1 MIFVELQDHNYKY
14 QVEDIIKL
22 FFYDEDITYV
32 DKFPAN
38 VKGIYVL
45 IGMDK
50 AEGTLS
56 HYNENGVNNIYVE
69 LWQDGICIYNR
80 QNNSETVLPDWDNG
94 HIEDIEVNK
103 SSYKEHLVK
112 KKTKMIIKRQL
123 YLAFK
128 FLTGKSMPWGI
139 LTGIRPAKI
148 VHEMLNMHY
157 VDDLI
162 IHNLKSFYMVK
173 EDKAGLLLD
182 VAKKEKKILD
192 LASPYSVSIYIG
204 IPFCTTRCLYCSF
217 TSNPI
222 DSSSDIVKKY
232 MDALMYEM
240 EKTSSIIKRNG
251 WNVQSIYIGGGT
263 PTSID
268 EKSLDKLLSLVG
280 STFGG
285 GSLEEFT
292 LEAGRPDSLNIDKL
306 SIIKASN
313 VDRISIN
320 PQSMN
325 DEVLKTIGRNHTA
338 GDIEWA
344 FMKAREIGFDNINMD
359 IIAGLPGESPQ
370 MFNKSLERIL
380 ELSPDSLTVHTLSI
394 KRGSK
399 LIYDKTSRTD
409 IHSEKIEE
417 MVGTAAE
424 YAYKM
429 GMKPYYLYRQ
439 KNILGNLENI
449 GYSTEGHESIYNI
462 QIMEEKQSIIAMGA
476 GAVTKMVYP
485 EENRIERVFNVKSVS
500 DYILRIDEMIA
511 RKEAI

>member
-1 MIFVELQDHNYKY
+1 MIFVELHDHDYKY
-14 QVEDIIKL
+14 QVEDIIKS

-32 DKFPAN
+32 DEFPADF
-38 VKGIYVL
+38 KGIYVL
-45 IGMDK
+45 IRMDID
-50 AEGTLS
+50 
-56 HYNENGVNNIYVE
+56 IYVE
-69 LWQDGICIYNR
+69 LWKDGICIYKPK
-80 QNNSETVLPDWDNG
+80 NNSETVLPDWYNG
-94 HIEDIEVNK
+94 HGN
-103 SSYKEHLVK
+103 KEHLVK
-112 KKTKMIIKRQL
+112 KKKRMLLKQQL
-123 YLAFK
+123 YLAFR
-128 FLTGKSMPWGI
+128 FLTGKSLPWGI

-148 VHEMLNMHY
+148 AHEMLDMNY
-157 VDDLI
+157 ADDSI
-162 IHNLKSFYMVK
+162 VHSLKSFYMIK
-173 EDKAGLLLD
+173 EDKANLLLD
-182 VAKKEKKILD
+182 VAKKEKRILD
-192 LASPYSVSIYIG
+192 STSPDSVSIYIG

-217 TSNPI
+217 TSTPI
-222 DSSSDIVKKY
+222 DPLSDIVKKY
-232 MDALMYEM
+232 MDALMYEI
-240 EKTSSIIKRNG
+240 EKTSYIIKRNG
-251 WNVQSIYIGGGT
+251 WKVQSIYIGGGT

-268 EKSLDKLLSLVG
+268 EKSLEKLLSIAV
-280 STFGG
+280 STFDEGNI
-285 GSLEEFT
+285 EEFT

-306 SIIKASN
+306 SIIKDSQ

-325 DEVLKTIGRNHTA
+325 DEVLKAIGRNHTA
-338 GDIEWA
+338 EDIEWA
-344 FMKAREIGFDNINMD
+344 FIKAREMGFDNINMD

-399 LIYDKTSRTD
+399 LIYDKESRTG

-417 MVGTAAE
+417 MVGAAAD

-449 GYSTEGHESIYNI
+449 GYCTPGHESIYNI

-476 GAVTKMVYP
+476 GGVTKMVYP
-485 EENRIERVFNVKSVS
+485 EENRIERVFNVKSVG

-511 RKEAI
+511 RKEAIIKDLK